1 MIARRTLLGS
11 ATLALAAPALAAPA
25 LAQAPVLKVGSTPTG
40 IPFTFLDTRTNKL
53 TGFMVDLI
61 TAIGRDQGFGVE
73 VQATPFA
80 ALIAS
85 LTTSRIDLIAAAMLA
100 TPARREQIAF
110 SDPVYGY
117 GEGLA
122 VRADGGATWTRL
134 SEMRGVTA
142 GAQIGTVYIEPL
154 KAAGLEVRTYD
165 SVADIMRDVSLGR
178 IQAGFGDAP
187 IVAYQI
193 AQGTFRG
200 VRLAREYQPSI
211 VGAIALGARKG
222 DPVMAKLNAGLAKLK
237 SDGAF
242 AALVA
247 KWNLPASIGA

>member
-1 MIARRTLLGS
+1 MIARRALLG
-11 ATLALAAPALAAPA
+11 AAGLALGAPA
-25 LAQAPVLKVGSTPTG
+25 LAQGTGQVLKVGSTPTG

-61 TAIGRDQGFGVE
+61 TAIGQDQGFGVD

-85 LTTSRIDLIAAAMLA
+85 LTTGRIDIIAAAMLA
-100 TPARREQIAF
+100 TPARREQIEF

-122 VRADGGATWTRL
+122 VRSEGGGNWTSL
-134 SEMRGVTA
+134 AEMRGVTA

-154 KAAGLEVRTYD
+154 RAAGLEVRTYD
-165 SVADIMRDVSLGR
+165 SIADIMRDVSLGR

-187 IVAYQI
+187 IVSYQI

-200 VRLAREYQPSI
+200 VRLVKDYKPSV
-211 VGAIALGARKG
+211 VGSIALGTRKG
-222 DPVMAKLNAGLAKLK
+222 DPVMQKLNSGLRKVKA
-237 SDGAF
+237 DGQF

-247 KWNLPASIGA
+247 KWNLPPSIEG